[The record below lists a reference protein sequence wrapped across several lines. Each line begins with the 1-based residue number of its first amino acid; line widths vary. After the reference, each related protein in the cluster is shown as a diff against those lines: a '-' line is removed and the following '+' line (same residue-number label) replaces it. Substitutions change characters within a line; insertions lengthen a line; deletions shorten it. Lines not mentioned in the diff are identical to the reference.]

1 MKKQKYDNVLVGI
14 DLFDDAG
21 VVKVSENQAI
31 VTTVDFFTPVVD
43 DPFDFG
49 AIAAANA
56 LSDIYAMGAKPLAA
70 INIVGFPEKELP
82 LAVLQKII
90 EGGLSIAEKA
100 GIPIVGGHTVK
111 SPEPFYGLAVTGMIE
126 PNRIMTNAA
135 AKAGDILY
143 LTKPLGSG
151 LITTALKNDKV
162 SPDVLAK
169 AVSVMK
175 ELNRAASEAVRAAT
189 VDQARYNC
197 AVTDITGYGLLGH
210 LFEMLIASD
219 KSAIINYLD
228 IPLMSGALDL
238 ARQDAFPGGSR
249 ANLLSV
255 EPEML
260 WDGDFEK
267 YEKLIL
273 SDAQTSGGLLIAVRS
288 DLAKKLELEMS
299 ARDVDFTRVGTITE
313 RAEWRA
319 KVTKK

>member
-1 MKKQKYDNVLVGI
+1 M

-21 VVKVSENQAI
+21 VVKLSEDQAI

-49 AIAAANA
+49 AIAAANS
-56 LSDIYAMGAKPLAA
+56 LSDIYAMGARPLAA

-82 LAVLQKII
+82 LFVLQKII
-90 EGGLSIAEKA
+90 EGGLFVANDA

-111 SPEPFYGLAVTGMIE
+111 SPEPFYGLSITGMVE
-126 PNRIMTNAA
+126 PNRILTNAA
-135 AKAGDILY
+135 AKEGDSLY

-151 LITTALKNDKV
+151 LITTGLKNDKA

-169 AVSVMK
+169 AVAIMK
-175 ELNRAASEAVRAAT
+175 ELNRSASEAVRAVTADET
-189 VDQARYNC
+189 GYNC
-197 AVTDITGYGLLGH
+197 AVTDISGYGFLGH
-210 LFEMLIASD
+210 LFEMLLASGR
-219 KSAIINYLD
+219 SAEIDYSS
-228 IPLMSGALDL
+228 IPLMSGAMEL

-255 EPEML
+255 ESDMF

-288 DLAKKLELEMS
+288 DLAEKLESEMS
-299 ARDVDFTRVGTITE
+299 ARDVGFAGVGRVTE
-313 RAEWRA
+313 RAEWLAR
-319 KVTKK
+319 VTKS